1 MFTKNSR
8 KRNQNQKSFS
18 ALLNKTKKNIFSSIF
33 KKKKK
38 ERKEC
43 YNEKHTKISKFY

>member
-18 ALLNKTKKNIFSSIF
+18 ALLNKTKKIIFSSIF

-38 ERKEC
+38 RKEC